1 MKDILYADE
10 AILGAFFKL
19 VKKKTTDQITC
30 IRYHKNMPV
39 SREALFIIIIRT
51 SPLLYLLVEEKTI
64 HDVFSIMEKFHPEN
78 DHDICQSYF
87 LTICR
92 YTMENPFLSSLLST
106 PHGNDLF
113 EKMLTMLHHYVTATT
128 SSARPGR
135 HTKEEISYVITCAI
149 GSTIGVLHKW
159 TRDNFDLAPEVIA
172 GILTQIFLSGMLP
185 LFILNALHINRHN
198 KNPSE
203 KFTQTGFLLCLWL
216 VDQDILSPDFL
227 CRAAYKRIFPDHQAC
242 NTTIG
247 RLIFIVFIQKFLKL

>member
-1 MKDILYADE
+1 MQNPVPDERYSVADE

-19 VKKKTTDQITC
+19 IKKKTLDQIT
-30 IRYHKNMPV
+30 V
-39 SREALFIIIIRT
+39 SDITKTAGIARSTFYNHYQDIPSLVSA
-51 SPLLYLLVEEKTI
+51 VEEKTI
-64 HDVFSIMEKFHPEN
+64 HDVFSIMEKFHP
-78 DHDICQSYF
+78 DLPISCVSKILYF
-87 LTICR
+87 YYVITFSSVCHC
-92 YTMENPFLSSLLST
+92 TFLSSLLST

-185 LFILNALHINRHN
+185 L
-198 KNPSE
+198 
-203 KFTQTGFLLCLWL
+203 
-216 VDQDILSPDFL
+216 LS
-227 CRAAYKRIFPDHQAC
+227 
-242 NTTIG
+242 
-247 RLIFIVFIQKFLKL
+247 

>member
-1 MKDILYADE
+1 MRVKRSFATHILIFIDKILGGKRLCKIQFLTKDILWRMKPSWV
-10 AILGAFFKL
+10 LFFKL
-19 VKKKTTDQITC
+19 LKEKLL
-30 IRYHKNMPV
+30 IRSQYPISLRQLV
-39 SREALFIIIIRT
+39 SREALFYNHYQDIP
-51 SPLLYLLVEEKTI
+51 SLVSAVEEKTI

-78 DHDICQSYF
+78 DRDICQSYF

-159 TRDNFDLAPEVIA
+159 TRDNFDLAPEV
-172 GILTQIFLSGMLP
+172 LQEF
-185 LFILNALHINRHN
+185 
-198 KNPSE
+198 
-203 KFTQTGFLLCLWL
+203 
-216 VDQDILSPDFL
+216 
-227 CRAAYKRIFPDHQAC
+227 
-242 NTTIG
+242 
-247 RLIFIVFIQKFLKL
+247 